1 MTNEAQNRNL
11 ENEVQLEDEKKYSVW
26 QIEYYQK
33 YFNAD
38 TNEVLMK
45 LAGSI
50 TPTFNNNFLIKRIRP
65 NPDMYGPFWIITTLI
80 FTIAI
85 TGNIA
90 SFLRNFGSD
99 FEWHTDF
106 HKGLK
111 TLLTQTQI
119 NF

>member
-1 MTNEAQNRNL
+1 M
-11 ENEVQLEDEKKYSVW
+11 
-26 QIEYYQK
+26 EYYQK

-50 TPTFNNNFLIKRIRP
+50 TPTFNNNFLINRIRP

-99 FEWHTDF
+99 FKWHTDF
-106 HKGLK
+106 HKGKQKPASNRLLK
-111 TLLTQTQI
+111 FIFKEFLGDLKKKVVQSKPPGI
-119 NF
+119 Y